1 MPTME
6 EETKEW
12 KLGFVVCPNMPGS
25 SCILIY
31 FGPNSNTNFILTTKR
46 MPNLDVAET
55 FM

>member
-1 MPTME
+1 MPSVE
-6 EETKEW
+6 EETKEG
-12 KLGFVVCPNMPGS
+12 KLGFVMFLNMPGS

-46 MPNLDVAET
+46 VPDLDVAET